1 MDFFQAQDDARKR
14 SAVLVVLFVG
24 AVICIMTALY
34 GAGIWGIHT
43 FRTHTTPPSIDELER
58 SIRTNTTYSRTHQL
72 ELWNATLFSWVFF
85 GVGSLVAG
93 CSFSKIYQLRA
104 GGSYVARSVG
114 GKQVMSKTR
123 DPDER
128 KLLNIVEEMSIAS
141 GVPMPAVFVM
151 EESGINGFAAG
162 FETSDAAIAITR
174 GCIQS
179 LNRDELQGVVA
190 HEFSHI
196 LNGDMKMN
204 IRLCGVLF
212 GILVIAVV
220 GRTILRFTWDVGSF
234 GGTRRGGGLVIVIA
248 FVGFVIMAIGYIGV
262 FFGRLIQSAI
272 SRQREFLADAAAV
285 QFTRN
290 PTGISGALKKIGGT
304 VHQGLVRNPHVEELA
319 HFFFANA
326 LRKTFGGSFSTH
338 PPLSERIR
346 SIEPSWDG
354 KFIRTKL
361 PEKKVDKK
369 RVAKIRKTE
378 ADKPKDFINQIGVL
392 SAGAITYAQDLRR
405 EIDNHISLIQ
415 ADERQALASIFA
427 LQIKAGQSNRDTEQF
442 EIIRRAIGNDYIAS
456 VQDWLAKVRSMDLD
470 QRMALLEIALPQ
482 AAGKDHTKLSHYKKT
497 LVDLA
502 HHDGEVSL
510 EELAVLRIM
519 LNYME
524 GVKGP
529 RRSFRALPP
538 AKLQRPVD
546 VILSVLA
553 NSASHNPQSV
563 RAAFNTGAKKCNRFL
578 LRRAEFLTL
587 EQIKTGD
594 LEDSLDTLYKLNSAQ
609 KRTIFEGALEVVL
622 HDGKVEEDELA
633 MIRLLAASMNL
644 PMPPLRRAED

>member
-1 MDFFQAQDDARKR
+1 
-14 SAVLVVLFVG
+14 
-24 AVICIMTALY
+24 
-34 GAGIWGIHT
+34 IHA
-43 FRTHTTPPSIDELER
+43 FK
-58 SIRTNTTYSRTHQL
+58 TNTNSPGTHQL
-72 ELWNATLFSWVFF
+72 ELWNPTLFSWVFF

-93 CSFSKIYQLRA
+93 CSFSKIYQLQA

-114 GKQVMSKTR
+114 GKQVMSNTK

-174 GCIQS
+174 GCIQR

-220 GRTILRFTWDVGSF
+220 GRTILRFTWEAGSSS
-234 GGTRRGGGLVIVIA
+234 GDRRGGGLVIVIA
-248 FVGFVIMAIGYIGV
+248 FVAFVIMAIGYIGV

-304 VHQGLVRNPHVEELA
+304 AHQGVVRNPHVEELA

-326 LRKTFGGSFSTH
+326 LRKTFGGGFSTH
-338 PPLSERIR
+338 PPLGERIR

-361 PEKKVDKK
+361 PEKKLDEK

-378 ADKPKDFINQIGVL
+378 AKKPKDFINQIGVL
-392 SAGAITYAQDLRR
+392 SAGAIAYAQDLRR
-405 EIDNHISLIQ
+405 EIDSHVSLIQ
-415 ADERQALASIFA
+415 IDERQALASLLA
-427 LQIKAGQSNRDTEQF
+427 LQIAASESNHDKEQM
-442 EIIRRAIGNDYIAS
+442 EIIRRALGNDYIAS
-456 VQDWLAKVRSMDLD
+456 VQDWLTKVRSMNLD
-470 QRMALLEIALPQ
+470 QRMALMEIALPR
-482 AAGKDHTKLSHYKKT
+482 AASKDRTKLAHYKKI
-497 LVDLA
+497 LADLA
-502 HHDGEVSL
+502 HHDREVSL
-510 EELAVLRIM
+510 EELAILRIT
-519 LNYME
+519 LNYIE
-524 GVKGP
+524 GVKLP
-529 RRSFRALPP
+529 RRSFRAVPP
-538 AKLQRPVD
+538 AKLQRPVE

-553 NSASHNPQSV
+553 DSANCDPQSI
-563 RAAFNTGAKKCNRFL
+563 RAAFDTGAKKCIRFL
-578 LRRAEFLTL
+578 LRKAELLTL
-587 EQIKTGD
+587 DKIESSD
-594 LEDSLDTLYKLNSAQ
+594 LEDSLDILFQLNDAQ
-609 KRTIFEGALEVVL
+609 KKVIFEGALEVVL

-633 MIRLLAASMNL
+633 IIRLLAASMNL
-644 PMPPLRRAED
+644 PMPPLKAAEDA